1 MSLPLKKAKLKQ
13 LRRGCV
19 VPGECNHEYV
29 QESAM
34 VPETDWDAP
43 AHLQF
48 EPMGTP
54 QGGGQQPASDV
65 VEFPSL
71 REAVHW
77 AMNNEAPAGT
87 HAVIRTA
94 SGEVIEPSHLE

>member
-1 MSLPLKKAKLKQ
+1 
-13 LRRGCV
+13 
-19 VPGECNHEYV
+19 
-29 QESAM
+29 M
-34 VPETDWDAP
+34 VTQSDWDAP

-48 EPMGTP
+48 EPMSTEEVGQGTP
-54 QGGGQQPASDV
+54 SEI

-77 AMNNEAPAGT
+77 SMNNEAPAGM

-94 SGEVIEPSHLE
+94 SGATIGPTELEELWASLQGP